1 MPTKILELTIKGFV
15 WRVLISKKFWLLHSQ
30 TFIMAERV
38 EEIVS
43 QILNSS
49 TLRNTLETAVRQATQ
64 GSSASPDSNPITSAV
79 PPPLARNVAT
89 TTREELRRLFPTI
102 RSTSA
107 ADQSNRMIASR
118 TNNTRKRKRAH
129 SPVHSNFCRDVLL
142 LKSPRT
148 ILTLKGREKTKAFEQ
163 GFAFSKVKFNSGWNR
178 EEVNTAFRDLF
189 QSLLADVEFE
199 LLIPMSGRLVKPNL
213 PPGGELNGDTIR
225 SIFNHKMI
233 YIRPTVQLTTID
245 VTDYLACPDVLSDS
259 SHEDVDIANPEAN
272 PASSE
277 SPNEIQD
284 EHPALSL
291 EQSETT
297 SGTNEGHSES
307 EMTLKSLLQNLN
319 EQITEE
325 DVTKFYAFHRIRPA
339 LEQFR
344 EGLNTGMIYELLKS
358 HPNLFQNT
366 MCQTEDITSNTLE
379 KLFSIMYS
387 EQGSSKRSIEN
398 RIISF
403 WRDFL
408 LDCEDNVTEVTLK
421 DVIIFITAAETVPP
435 LGFSIAPKITFLHDD
450 ATLYPKAN
458 TCALEISLPTCH
470 SSYDKFKQH
479 MAFGIGN
486 CKDFAFA

>member
-1 MPTKILELTIKGFV
+1 MYFIIVSLVTIS
-15 WRVLISKKFWLLHSQ
+15 R
-30 TFIMAERV
+30 FIMAERV

-325 DVTKFYAFHRIRPA
+325 GVTMFNIY
-339 LEQFR
+339 R
-344 EGLNTGMIYELLKS
+344 EGIFDCCLRAL
-358 HPNLFQNT
+358 
-366 MCQTEDITSNTLE
+366 
-379 KLFSIMYS
+379 
-387 EQGSSKRSIEN
+387 KRSSFSPFHKISVNFSDIEGTGEGAVDAGGPSREMFRLVLN
-398 RIISF
+398 HIKESSMFCGSDKKYIRLDMRAMNERHYYAAGQMIALSLIHGGDGPHFFSQSF
-403 WRDFL
+403 YSVLRQDIAEGFPTINDIDDHHIRDEL
-408 LDCEDNVTEVTLK
+408 NKLSNATDAS
-421 DVIIFITAAETVPP
+421 VIQDIF
-435 LGFSIAPKITFLHDD
+435 H
-450 ATLYPKAN
+450 
-458 TCALEISLPTCH
+458 H
-470 SSYDKFKQH
+470 SRV
-479 MAFGIGN
+479 
-486 CKDFAFA
+486 

>member
-1 MPTKILELTIKGFV
+1 
-15 WRVLISKKFWLLHSQ
+15 
-30 TFIMAERV
+30 
-38 EEIVS
+38 
-43 QILNSS
+43 
-49 TLRNTLETAVRQATQ
+49 
-64 GSSASPDSNPITSAV
+64 
-79 PPPLARNVAT
+79 
-89 TTREELRRLFPTI
+89 
-102 RSTSA
+102 
-107 ADQSNRMIASR
+107 
-118 TNNTRKRKRAH
+118 
-129 SPVHSNFCRDVLL
+129 
-142 LKSPRT
+142 
-148 ILTLKGREKTKAFEQ
+148 
-163 GFAFSKVKFNSGWNR
+163 
-178 EEVNTAFRDLF
+178 
-189 QSLLADVEFE
+189 
-199 LLIPMSGRLVKPNL
+199 
-213 PPGGELNGDTIR
+213 
-225 SIFNHKMI
+225 
-233 YIRPTVQLTTID
+233 
-245 VTDYLACPDVLSDS
+245 
-259 SHEDVDIANPEAN
+259 
-272 PASSE
+272 
-277 SPNEIQD
+277 
-284 EHPALSL
+284 
-291 EQSETT
+291 
-297 SGTNEGHSES
+297 
-307 EMTLKSLLQNLN
+307 MTLKSLLQNLN

-325 DVTKFYAFHRIRPA
+325 GVTMFNIYREGIFDCCLRALKRSSFSPFHKISVNFSDIEGTGEGAVDAGGPSREMFRLVLNHIKESSMFCGSDKKYIRLDMRAMNERHYYAAGQMIALSLIHGGDGPHFFSQSFYSVLRQDIAEGFPTINDIDDHHIRDELNKLSNATDASVIQDILDKNQFFTIAGYEVITDMKTKDQLLDDVTKFYAFHRIRPA
-339 LEQFR
+339 LGQFR